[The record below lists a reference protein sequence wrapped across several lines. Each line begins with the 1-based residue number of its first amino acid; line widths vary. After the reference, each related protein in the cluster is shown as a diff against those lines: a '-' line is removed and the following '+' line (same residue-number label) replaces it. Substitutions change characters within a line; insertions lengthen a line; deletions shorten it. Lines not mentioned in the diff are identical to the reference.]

1 LKIQETFGDRVE
13 IGKIVRGED
22 LALDNGEVD
31 FDLVE
36 PTGMDGGMHERQAG
50 IEMAETLNGSD
61 ATMRRAV
68 VDDAEDATGVVLRW
82 PRHHLFDEPVK
93 RGDAI
98 LGFTAAKD
106 TRMVDVQSGD
116 ISPGAAAG
124 VLVLDVHR
132 STRSAVLGGMP
143 AAAGLNA
150 GFFIGGDHE
159 LIILQRS
166 VLPLAGVEIQHAPG
180 LGGEVGVPRED
191 PTAVIPR
198 PQGIFMQPTP

>member
-1 LKIQETFGDRVE
+1 MI
-13 IGKIVRGED
+13 
-22 LALDNGEVD
+22 
-31 FDLVE
+31 
-36 PTGMDGGMHERQAG
+36 
-50 IEMAETLNGSD
+50 
-61 ATMRRAV
+61 
-68 VDDAEDATGVVLRW
+68 RW
-82 PRHHLFDEPVK
+82 PRHHLFDKPVK

-106 TRMVDVQSGD
+106 AGMVDVQGGD
-116 ISPGAAAG
+116 ISPGAAAR

-132 STRSAVLGGMP
+132 STRSAVLGGML

-159 LIILQRS
+159 LIVLQRS

-180 LGGEVGVPRED
+180 LGCELWVPRED

-198 PQGIFMQPTP
+198 PQGIFMQPTPQRAAADRGHQTAPLDLLNQILGAPAGKRPTVLGGQFTG